1 MTGSAGR
8 PADVSTFSQEDI
20 DWRNNLSEGSFVDVV
35 KHDMSMSVEGWAR
48 GEISI
53 VSGSGSTNL
62 GDANGDNIKRFSIT
76 Y

>member
-1 MTGSAGR
+1 MTGSSGR
-8 PADVSTFSQEDI
+8 PADVSTFTQEDI
-20 DWRNNLSEGSFVDVV
+20 DWRNNLVEGNFVDVV
-35 KHDMSMSVEGWAR
+35 KHDMALSVEGWAR

-53 VSGSGSTNL
+53 VSGTGATNL